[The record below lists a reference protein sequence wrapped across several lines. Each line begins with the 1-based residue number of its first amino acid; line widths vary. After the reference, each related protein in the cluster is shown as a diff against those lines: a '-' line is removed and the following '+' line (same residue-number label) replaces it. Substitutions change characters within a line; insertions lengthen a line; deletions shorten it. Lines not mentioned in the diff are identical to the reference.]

1 MPVRTGGTQSAMD
14 ELHLN
19 PASLRE
25 RAYEAEQAHTDRYPE
40 LDLFS
45 EASAEK
51 SALQRAEKRAAREEL
66 RASLR
71 LLPEETR
78 EWEADL
84 RAKTEAEQL
93 FALPVQS
100 GGLRT
105 ERASDYAEPV
115 SAALISLFALL
126 GFGLACLKR
135 GRSRK
140 DVGES
145 IHTKRTSFRKRA
157 DKENKVK

>member
-1 MPVRTGGTQSAMD
+1 MD

-19 PASLRE
+19 PATLRE
-25 RAYEAEQAHTDRYPE
+25 RAYEAEQAHTDRHPE

-66 RASLR
+66 RVSLR
-71 LLPEETR
+71 FMPKEAQDS
-78 EWEADL
+78 EADL

-93 FALPVQS
+93 FALPIQS
-100 GGLRT
+100 GGLRN

-115 SAALISLFALL
+115 SAALITLFALL

-145 IHTKRTSFRKRA
+145 IHTKRTSFRKRL

>member
-1 MPVRTGGTQSAMD
+1 MD

-25 RAYEAEQAHTDRYPE
+25 RAYEAEQAYTDRYPE

-66 RASLR
+66 RVSLR
-71 LLPEETR
+71 
-78 EWEADL
+78 L

-93 FALPVQS
+93 FALPIQS

>member
-1 MPVRTGGTQSAMD
+1 MD

-19 PASLRE
+19 PATLRE
-25 RAYEAEQAHTDRYPE
+25 RAYEAEQAHTDRHPE

-66 RASLR
+66 RVSLR
-71 LLPEETR
+71 FMPKETQDS
-78 EWEADL
+78 EANL

-126 GFGLACLKR
+126 GFGLAWFKR
-135 GRSRK
+135 GKSRK
-140 DVGES
+140 DAEDSV
-145 IHTKRTSFRKRA
+145 RTAPAEREDA
-157 DKENKVK
+157 EG

>member
-1 MPVRTGGTQSAMD
+1 
-14 ELHLN
+14 
-19 PASLRE
+19 
-25 RAYEAEQAHTDRYPE
+25 
-40 LDLFS
+40 
-45 EASAEK
+45 
-51 SALQRAEKRAAREEL
+51 
-66 RASLR
+66 